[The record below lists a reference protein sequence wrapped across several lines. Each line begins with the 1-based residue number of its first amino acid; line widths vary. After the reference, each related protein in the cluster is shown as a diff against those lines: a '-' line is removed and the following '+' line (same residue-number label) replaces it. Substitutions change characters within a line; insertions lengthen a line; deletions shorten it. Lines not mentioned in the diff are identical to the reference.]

1 MSRYLRV
8 PRRVS
13 ATCRSRAEFPC
24 IKMELM
30 EWFQYIG
37 EAPPRFYLVRD
48 GEAIYHWDEHVLPIE
63 EILAAREGRLPK
75 SY

>member
-1 MSRYLRV
+1 
-8 PRRVS
+8 
-13 ATCRSRAEFPC
+13 
-24 IKMELM
+24 MELM